1 MRNDAKTLKQSFAQH
16 GIVVKDI
23 KRCRLNASYIYR
35 ILRGDYPL
43 TITYAMRL
51 SESLG
56 IPLRELRPDIIEKI
70 DAVEQDSSTVRQEA
84 DAKAPQ
90 SETHR

>member
-1 MRNDAKTLKQSFAQH
+1 MRNDAKTLKQSFVQH

-23 KRCRLNASYIYR
+23 KRCRLNTSYLYR

-56 IPLRELRPDIIEKI
+56 IPLSELRPDIIEKI
-70 DAVEQDSSTVRQEA
+70 DAMEQASPAMSANGDQEG
-84 DAKAPQ
+84 KP
-90 SETHR
+90 E

>member
-23 KRCRLNASYIYR
+23 KRCRLNASYLYR

-56 IPLRELRPDIIEKI
+56 IPLSELRPDIIEKI
-70 DAVEQDSSTVRQEA
+70 DAMEQTAPAMSANGDQEG
-84 DAKAPQ
+84 KP
-90 SETHR
+90 E